1 MSPESP
7 FLSMVAGLRGKG
19 SRSARQIPVPSIVA
33 MIPRRILFFVAVPSC
48 IAVLLASAW
57 LLLDSQP
64 QPSVFRWFAAVA
76 SVGVSLLLL
85 CSSIAVLWTGGQQE
99 AELAH
104 AAQHDPVTGLGNRLQ
119 AVSRLEET
127 LKGSR
132 RTGRAVGVVF
142 CDLDDFKVVNDV
154 YGHTVGDRLLAAI
167 GARFADSV
175 RPTDTVARYGG
186 DEFVV
191 VCPELRDASDVG
203 LVADRLGIAM
213 ERPFVIGGYSLAAK
227 ASIGF
232 TVGYG
237 TRHNAEEL
245 LTRADA
251 EMYRVKMQL

>member
-1 MSPESP
+1 M
-7 FLSMVAGLRGKG
+7 M
-19 SRSARQIPVPSIVA
+19 
-33 MIPRRILFFVAVPSC
+33 PRRILFFVAVPSC

-57 LLLDSQP
+57 LLLDPQP
-64 QPSVFRWFAAVA
+64 QPSIFRWVVVVV
-76 SVGVSLLLL
+76 SVGVALLLL

-104 AAQHDPVTGLGNRLQ
+104 AARHDPVTGLGNRLQ

-127 LKGSR
+127 LKRSLQ
-132 RTGRAVGVVF
+132 TGRAVGVVF

-203 LVADRLGIAM
+203 LVAERLGIAM
-213 ERPFVIGGYSLAAK
+213 ERPFVIGGHSLTAR

-237 TRHNAEEL
+237 TRNNAEEL

>member
-1 MSPESP
+1 
-7 FLSMVAGLRGKG
+7 
-19 SRSARQIPVPSIVA
+19 
-33 MIPRRILFFVAVPSC
+33 MIARRILFFAAVPAC
-48 IAVLLASAW
+48 LAVLLSCAW
-57 LLLDSQP
+57 LLLDAQTQSGTLQ
-64 QPSVFRWFAAVA
+64 WFSLLAAVP
-76 SVGVSLLLL
+76 VGLLLL

-99 AELAH
+99 QALAR
-104 AAQHDPVTGLGNRLQ
+104 AARNDPVTGLGNRLQ
-119 AVSRLEET
+119 AISRLEEA
-127 LKGSR
+127 LERSLA
-132 RTGRAVGVVF
+132 TGRAVGVVF

-191 VCPELRDASDVG
+191 VCPELRDGSDVEV
-203 LVADRLGIAM
+203 VADRLGIAM
-213 ERPFVIGGYSLAAK
+213 ERPFIIGGHSISAK

-237 TRHNAEEL
+237 TRNYAEEL
-245 LTRADA
+245 MSRADA

>member
-1 MSPESP
+1 
-7 FLSMVAGLRGKG
+7 V
-19 SRSARQIPVPSIVA
+19 V
-33 MIPRRILFFVAVPSC
+33 
-48 IAVLLASAW
+48 
-57 LLLDSQP
+57 
-64 QPSVFRWFAAVA
+64 
-76 SVGVSLLLL
+76 SVGVALLLL

-104 AAQHDPVTGLGNRLQ
+104 AARHDPVTGLGNRLQ

-127 LKGSR
+127 LKRSLQ
-132 RTGRAVGVVF
+132 TGRAVGVVF

-213 ERPFVIGGYSLAAK
+213 ERPFVIGGHSLTAR

-237 TRHNAEEL
+237 TRNNAEEL

>member
-1 MSPESP
+1 
-7 FLSMVAGLRGKG
+7 
-19 SRSARQIPVPSIVA
+19 
-33 MIPRRILFFVAVPSC
+33 
-48 IAVLLASAW
+48 
-57 LLLDSQP
+57 
-64 QPSVFRWFAAVA
+64 
-76 SVGVSLLLL
+76 LLL

-104 AAQHDPVTGLGNRLQ
+104 AARHDPVTGLGNRLH

-127 LKGSR
+127 LKRSLQ
-132 RTGRAVGVVF
+132 TGRAVGVVF

-167 GARFADSV
+167 GARFAESV

-213 ERPFVIGGYSLAAK
+213 ERPFVIGGHSLTAR

-237 TRHNAEEL
+237 TRNNAEEL